1 MNKIKMDSIQEI
13 PYAVEE
19 SINRLRINVSFL
31 GNEIKKIM
39 VVSTLPNEGKS
50 FVTMQIW
57 KQMAN
62 AGIKSVLVDADM
74 RNSVLVKK
82 NDMERQDGKEMKGLT
97 NYLAGDFSLD
107 EVTYESP
114 FENGDII
121 PNVENIINPSMLL
134 EGDKFGNM
142 LNELSKDYRYVF
154 VDAPPLGLVSDAEK
168 IGSMCDGA
176 ILVIRSGETTRA
188 EVKNSIKQLER
199 SGCKILGVVLN
210 RATDLKNKYSKQ
222 KYYSGK
228 Y

>member
-1 MNKIKMDSIQEI
+1 MNKIKMDSIQEL

-39 VVSTLPNEGKS
+39 VVSTLPNEG
-50 FVTMQIW
+50 
-57 KQMAN
+57 N

-82 NDMERQDGKEMKGLT
+82 NDMERQDGKEMKGLV
-97 NYLAGDFSLD
+97 NYLAEDFSLD
-107 EVTYESP
+107 EVIYESP
-114 FENGDII
+114 FENGYII

-134 EGDKFGNM
+134 ESDKFGNM

-176 ILVIRSGETTRA
+176 ILVIRSGEITRA

-228 Y
+228 

>member
-1 MNKIKMDSIQEI
+1 MNKIKMDSIQEL

-50 FVTMQIW
+50 FVTMQMW

-82 NDMERQDGKEMKGLT
+82 NDMERQDGKEMKGLV
-97 NYLAGDFSLD
+97 NYLAEDFSLD
-107 EVTYESP
+107 EVIYESP
-114 FENGDII
+114 FENGYII

-134 EGDKFGNM
+134 ESDKFGNM

-176 ILVIRSGETTRA
+176 ILVIRSGEITRA

-199 SGCKILGVVLN
+199 SGGKILGVVLN

-228 Y
+228 

>member
-1 MNKIKMDSIQEI
+1 MNKIKMNSIQEL

-50 FVTMQIW
+50 FVAMQMW

-82 NDMERQDGKEMKGLT
+82 NDIELQDGKEMKGLA
-97 NYLAGDFSLD
+97 NYLAEYYSLD
-107 EVTYESP
+107 EVIYESS
-114 FENGDII
+114 FENGYII

-134 EGDKFGNM
+134 ESDKFENM
-142 LNELSKDYRYVF
+142 LNELSQDYRYVF

-168 IGSMCDGA
+168 IGSICDGA

-210 RATDLKNKYSKQ
+210 RVTDLKNKYSKE

-228 Y
+228 

>member
-1 MNKIKMDSIQEI
+1 MNKIKMDSIQEL

-50 FVTMQIW
+50 FVTMQMW

-82 NDMERQDGKEMKGLT
+82 NDMERQDGKEMKGLV
-97 NYLAGDFSLD
+97 NYLAEDFSLD
-107 EVTYESP
+107 EVIYESP
-114 FENGDII
+114 FENGYII

-134 EGDKFGNM
+134 ESDKFGNM

-176 ILVIRSGETTRA
+176 ILIIRSGEITRA

-228 Y
+228 

>member
-176 ILVIRSGETTRA
+176 TLVIRSGETTRA

>member
-74 RNSVLVKK
+74 RNS
-82 NDMERQDGKEMKGLT
+82 ER
-97 NYLAGDFSLD
+97 
-107 EVTYESP
+107 
-114 FENGDII
+114 I
-121 PNVENIINPSMLL
+121 
-134 EGDKFGNM
+134 
-142 LNELSKDYRYVF
+142 
-154 VDAPPLGLVSDAEK
+154 
-168 IGSMCDGA
+168 
-176 ILVIRSGETTRA
+176 
-188 EVKNSIKQLER
+188 
-199 SGCKILGVVLN
+199 
-210 RATDLKNKYSKQ
+210 
-222 KYYSGK
+222 
-228 Y
+228 